1 MPTYEYQCDECTHK
15 FEAFHSMS
23 ADPIKDCPKCGVK
36 GRVRRLISGGAGFI
50 FKGSGFYIT
59 DYRSESYKK
68 AAAADKPASANGSNG
83 SAASGGST
91 SSSGASSSGSSSS
104 GSSSSGSSSSGSSG
118 TSSSGGGGTPAKSA

>member
-15 FEAFHSMS
+15 FEAFHGMS
-23 ADPIKDCPKCGVK
+23 ADPIKDCPQCGVK

-83 SAASGGST
+83 SSGGST
-91 SSSGASSSGSSSS
+91 SGGSTSGSSSA
-104 GSSSSGSSSSGSSG
+104 SSGSSSSGSSG
-118 TSSSGGGGTPAKSA
+118 TSSSGGGGTAAKSA